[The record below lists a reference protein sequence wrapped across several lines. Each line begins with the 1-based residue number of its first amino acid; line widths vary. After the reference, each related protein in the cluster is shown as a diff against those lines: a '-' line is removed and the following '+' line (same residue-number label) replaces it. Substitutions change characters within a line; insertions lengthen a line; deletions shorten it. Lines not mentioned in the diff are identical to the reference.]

1 MYEVKV
7 QFVVNNLYLGML
19 VNNEWFLQMRYAE
32 QFEYDLHSFMIAL
45 EDSKIIFD
53 VADTKQKLDCCLQ
66 FLWF

>member
-1 MYEVKV
+1 
-7 QFVVNNLYLGML
+7 
-19 VNNEWFLQMRYAE
+19 MRYAE

-66 FLWF
+66 FL